1 MDERDNQMSQKKV
14 GKKETGIDLAQLF
27 GAVASNLS
35 ENRDSLNK
43 ADIYNSDHGDNMV
56 NIFQSVAKIVQSKS
70 NVPQASQ
77 LAAAS
82 KELRKN
88 KSGSAQ
94 LYAEGLDRA
103 SKTFKGKVINQD
115 NAASLI
121 QTLLGSTQQVAS
133 PIKPVETGGGLLGSL
148 LGSLGGGQTVGQAD
162 DQNGLDLGDLLNVG
176 MAYMDSKQKGGSNTD
191 ALINA
196 VLSSSPL
203 GQSNHRSQSGSLV
216 ASTIMQMIGSMAQ
229 K

>member
-1 MDERDNQMSQKKV
+1 MAKTKVDNKA
-14 GKKETGIDLAQLF
+14 GGIDLAQLF
-27 GAVASNLS
+27 SAVASNLA
-35 ENRDSLNK
+35 ENRETLNQ
-43 ADIYNSDHGDNMV
+43 ADTYNSDHGDHMV
-56 NIFQSVAKIVQSKS
+56 DIFQSVARIVQGKS
-70 NVPQASQ
+70 NVSQASQ

-82 KELRKN
+82 KELKKN

-115 NAASLI
+115 NAVSLI
-121 QTLLGSTQQVAS
+121 QALMGSTSQEAN
-133 PIKPVETGGGLLGSL
+133 PKKPAETGGGLLGSL
-148 LGSLGGGQTVGQAD
+148 LGSLGGGQASGQED
-162 DQNGLDLGDLLNVG
+162 SQNGLDIGDLLNVG
-176 MAYMDSKQKGGSNTD
+176 MAFMDSKQKGGSNSE

-203 GQSNHRSQSGSLV
+203 GQSSHRSQSGSMV

>member
-1 MDERDNQMSQKKV
+1 MAQTKVDNKA
-14 GKKETGIDLAQLF
+14 GGIDLAKLF
-27 GAVASNLS
+27 SAVASNLAD
-35 ENRDSLNK
+35 NRDTLNK
-43 ADIYNSDHGDNMV
+43 ADTYNSDHGDHMV
-56 NIFQSVAKIVQSKS
+56 DIFQSVAKIVQGKS
-70 NVPQASQ
+70 NVSQASQ

-82 KELRKN
+82 KELKKN

-115 NAASLI
+115 NAVALI
-121 QTLLGSTQQVAS
+121 QALMGSAQQEAS
-133 PIKPVETGGGLLGSL
+133 SKTPVETGGGLLGSL
-148 LGSLGGGQTVGQAD
+148 LGSLGGGQASGQAD
-162 DQNGLDLGDLLNVG
+162 DQNGLDIGDFLNVG
-176 MAYMDSKQKGGSNTD
+176 MAFMDSKQKGGSNTE

-203 GQSNHRSQSGSLV
+203 GQSSHRSQSGSLV
-216 ASTIMQMIGSMAQ
+216 ANTIMQMIGSMAQ